1 MDTNAE
7 NNEQEIREPRV
18 VYGTVIREEKG
29 EPPAERLLIQF
40 PPYFDRFLEERDRR
54 LSSELGR
61 LEAAIRQ
68 NTERIDWL
76 AEEMDRR
83 ISELAEAVDR
93 RITVL
98 AEEMD
103 RRFSELAEEMD
114 RRFANVDRRFSELVE
129 EMDRRFA
136 DVDRRFEEVDRRFAE
151 AKGERDVLRA
161 EIQAL
166 RQEMRTQF
174 RWSIGLL
181 LPIVGGIVLIIVRVF
196 FGGG

>member
-29 EPPAERLLIQF
+29 EQPAERLLIQF

-83 ISELAEAVDR
+83 ISEL
-93 RITVL
+93 T
-98 AEEMD
+98 
-103 RRFSELAEEMD
+103 EEMD
-114 RRFANVDRRFSELVE
+114 RRFANVDRRFSELAE

-136 DVDRRFEEVDRRFAE
+136 DVDRCFEEVDRRFAE